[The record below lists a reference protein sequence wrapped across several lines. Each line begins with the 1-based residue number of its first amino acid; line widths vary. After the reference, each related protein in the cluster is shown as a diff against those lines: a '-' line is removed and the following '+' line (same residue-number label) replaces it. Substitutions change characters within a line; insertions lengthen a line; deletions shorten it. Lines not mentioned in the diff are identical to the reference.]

1 MPTAGPPQGHANGSL
16 ISQGFNRLDH
26 DQLSKKLI
34 ESVEMIKELHQ
45 SNKLLR
51 DNVQTLYGD
60 KDKMDSDNFVLQNE
74 NRDLRDRI
82 EILENVIGAQQF
94 DVN

>member
-1 MPTAGPPQGHANGSL
+1 MPTAGPPQGQANNSL
-16 ISQGFNRLDH
+16 VNQGFNRLDH

-51 DNVQTLYGD
+51 DSIQNLYGD

-82 EILENVIGAQQF
+82 EILENVIGA
-94 DVN
+94 